1 MMRNGLLLL
10 WFLFLAGLYLK
21 SYQPPTRIRF
31 SEVTQEVGIDYA
43 GTSFGAAW
51 GDANGDGYPD
61 LWASGHSP
69 QRLLLNEQGRRFSDR
84 TAEWISL
91 LRYSDRHNAAWADFD
106 NDGDGDLLQLSGADR
121 GKGEDPNAL
130 YVNEDHRLT
139 DQAKSL
145 GIDYGL
151 ARTRAALWLDANEDG
166 RLDVLITAAPRPE
179 APPALFLQKE
189 KGFRS
194 KPVEGLQ
201 RSEIAQLA
209 LLSSEPE
216 PYVLTGPPHQLFAYQ
231 ISPAGL
237 RETGA
242 TFGFDRPLA
251 PWTADLL
258 AADLD
263 NDGLQDLVFL
273 RGGLRP
279 AVRRVNARHL
289 EARLQS
295 YWGQPQSLRF
305 AGSDEIQVSP
315 YPLAKQWWG
324 KGRIFIGAQGKGP
337 ESIPLMLNKDDP
349 AVQGLAM
356 GKKGLFLG
364 YDAGAQRWIIE
375 MRDPKWNSVNLQV
388 QGDKPLIQLVQAGFP
403 AKLEPLEQPI
413 RWNEGGHFPE
423 TAQTILTE
431 DNCFSGAAGDFDND
445 GDLDLYLVCG
455 GYLGNRPNR
464 LFENLGN
471 RQFQAVP
478 DAGGAS
484 GTALGI
490 GDSVAVADY
499 DLDGALDLFVRN
511 GRGLVPFAR
520 GPDQLFRNLGTGNHW
535 IELDLEGTRSN
546 RDGIGARIIAITGK
560 RRQMRLADNGT
571 HGRVQDSHRIHFGLG
586 SYERVTIQVD
596 WPSGIQRIYGDL
608 AADRVWILREDGSRT
623 HRFSP

>member
-1 MMRNGLLLL
+1 MMRNTLLFSWLL
-10 WFLFLAGLYLK
+10 CLALLYLE

-31 SEVTQEVGIDYA
+31 SEVTQEVGIEYA

-84 TAEWISL
+84 TAEWIVPI
-91 LRYSDRHNAAWADFD
+91 RYSDRHNAAWADFD
-106 NDGDGDLLQLSGADR
+106 NDGDADLLQLSGADR
-121 GKGEDPNAL
+121 GKGADPNAF
-130 YVNEDHRLT
+130 YVNEDHRLI
-139 DQAKSL
+139 DRAKAL
-145 GIDYGL
+145 GLDYGL
-151 ARTRAALWLDANEDG
+151 ARTRAALWLDADADG

-189 KGFRS
+189 KGFQGS
-194 KPVEGLQ
+194 PIEGLQ
-201 RSEIAQLA
+201 RSEIALLA
-209 LLSSEPE
+209 LLTSEPK
-216 PYVLTGPPHQLFAYQ
+216 PYVLAGPPHQLFVYQ
-231 ISPAGL
+231 PSPAGL
-237 RETGA
+237 RETSA
-242 TFGFDRPLA
+242 AFGLDPPLA

-279 AVRRVNARHL
+279 GVRRVNAHRL

-305 AGSDEIQVSP
+305 AGPDEIQVSP

-324 KGRIFIGAQGKGP
+324 KGRIFIGARGKDP

-349 AVQGLAM
+349 AVQGLAA

-364 YDAGAQRWIIE
+364 YDGEARRWIIE
-375 MRDPKWNSVNLQV
+375 MRDPEWNSVNLQV
-388 QGDKPLIQLVQAGFP
+388 QGDQPLIQLVQKGFP
-403 AKLEPLEQPI
+403 LKLEPLEQRI
-413 RWNEGGHFPE
+413 RWNEDGRFPE
-423 TAQTILTE
+423 TAQTILAR

-455 GYLGNRPNR
+455 SYLGNRPNR

-471 RQFQAVP
+471 RHFREVP
-478 DAGGAS
+478 AAGGAS
-484 GTALGI
+484 GSSLGI
-490 GDSVAVADY
+490 GDAVAVADY

-520 GPDQLFRNLGTGNHW
+520 GPDQLFRNLGTENHW
-535 IELDLEGTRSN
+535 IELALEGVHSN
-546 RDGIGARIIAITGK
+546 RSGIGARIFAITGE
-560 RRQMRLADNGT
+560 RRQVRLLDNGT
-571 HGRVQDSHRIHFGLG
+571 HGRVQDFRRIHFGLG
-586 SYERVTIQVD
+586 PHEKVTIQVD
-596 WPSGIQRIYGDL
+596 WPSGRKRLYRDL
-608 AADRVWILREDGSRT
+608 DADQVWLLREEGGQALL
-623 HRFSP
+623 FSP